1 MGLTTKQRSLMGVI
15 VAGNDDGTH
24 LDIDQI
30 LEALP
35 YTTSKQSLQFS
46 LRALVE
52 KDCIQKMPTETRRGR
67 ARVVYAATAYGN
79 SFFMAEHKEVSTDT
93 EIDAPDVDT
102 AVEVP
107 DVYLGLGIEPE

>member
-1 MGLTTKQRSLMGVI
+1 MEVI
-15 VAGNDDGTH
+15 VVGNDDGTNVD
-24 LDIDQI
+24 LDQI
-30 LEALP
+30 LDLLP
-35 YTTSKQSLQFS
+35 YKTTKESLQFS

-52 KDCIQKMPTETRRGR
+52 KGCIQKMPTETRRGR

-79 SFFMAEHKEVSTDT
+79 SFFMASHKDVPVDE

-102 AVEVP
+102 AIEIP

>member
-1 MGLTTKQRSLMGVI
+1 MGLTTKQRALMGVI
-15 VAGNDDGTH
+15 VAGNDDGTN

-35 YTTSKQSLQFS
+35 YDTSKESLQFS
-46 LRALVE
+46 LRALVN
-52 KDCIQKMPTETRRGR
+52 KGCIQKMPTETRRGR
-67 ARVVYAATAYGN
+67 ARVIYAATAYGN
-79 SFFMAEHKEVSTDT
+79 SFFMAKHKEFSPDV

-102 AVEVP
+102 AIEIP